1 MKITVWLVTR
11 ERDTW
16 ITAAEIMALALVL
29 LAGGSTVR
37 VLGGLPLL
45 VLLGYRALASLP
57 LGSVPGRPE
66 RGRQRRNYDLRARV
80 VGFLEE
86 VRRVEHYVQQAE
98 LAGWSKAEVEENLRS
113 AQARMMTAAAE
124 VAKVTGRSPVPADTV
139 LEGEGAGPRSKG
151 RLVDL
156 LTFRPVGRKD
166 IAPRVN

>member
-29 LAGGSTVR
+29 LAGGPRVR

-45 VLLGYRALASLP
+45 VHLGYRALASLP
-57 LGSVPGRPE
+57 LGSVPGRPG
-66 RGRQRRNYDLRARV
+66 RGRKRRNYDLRARV
-80 VGFLEE
+80 VGFLGE
-86 VRRVEHYVQQAE
+86 VRRVEHYVRQAE

-113 AQARMMTAAAE
+113 AQARMMAAAAE
-124 VAKVTGRSPVPADTV
+124 VAKAAGRSPVPADTE
-139 LEGEGAGPRSKG
+139 LEDEGAWPRSPG
-151 RLVDL
+151 RLRDVL
-156 LTFRPVGRKD
+156 RFRPVVRSD